1 MDFARYIECP
11 RPYPTTCSLAQ
22 HLWAN
27 EKQLDGEEDKV
38 ELSGRLMRVNEE
50 AGEE

>member
-1 MDFARYIECP
+1 MYGLVAGEM
-11 RPYPTTCSLAQ
+11 
-22 HLWAN
+22 LWAN
-27 EKQLDGEEDKV
+27 EKQRDGEEDKV